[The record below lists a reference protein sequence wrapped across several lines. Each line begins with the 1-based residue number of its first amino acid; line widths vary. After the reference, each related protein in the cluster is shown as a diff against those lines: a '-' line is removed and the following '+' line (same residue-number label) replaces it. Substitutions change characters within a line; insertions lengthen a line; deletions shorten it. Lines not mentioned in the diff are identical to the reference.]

1 MDVNERVCGCFNIT
15 VNDLI
20 KAKEN
25 GCKNVEEI
33 IKETKI
39 GTSCKRCKDKAE
51 LTALK
56 VILNRLYIK

>member
-1 MDVNERVCGCFNIT
+1 MDVNERVCGCFNVT
-15 VNDLI
+15 VKDLI

-25 GCKNVEEI
+25 GCHSVEEM
-33 IKETKI
+33 IKETKM